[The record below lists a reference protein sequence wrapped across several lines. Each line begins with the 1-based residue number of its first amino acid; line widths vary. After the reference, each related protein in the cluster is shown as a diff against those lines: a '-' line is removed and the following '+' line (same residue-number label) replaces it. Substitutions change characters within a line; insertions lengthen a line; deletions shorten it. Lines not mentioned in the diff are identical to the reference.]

1 MIETI
6 LNYPYRSPLK
16 VAEVLKDI
24 IKDKVV
30 CDVGCAC
37 GDLMF
42 EFSKYC
48 KSVLGV
54 EHDKDRLNI
63 AISRGFCV
71 TKNIIPEADIYYVW
85 VGDWG
90 LPDVMEKLKGR
101 KGKLI
106 LAEEDRRKE
115 LGGYEI
121 EFPFDELA
129 KEEADNYR
137 KTWHLQIVEL

>member
-1 MIETI
+1 MHPVLE
-6 LNYPYRSPLK
+6 YPYRSPLK

-42 EFSKYC
+42 EFSKYA
-48 KSVLGV
+48 KKVVGV
-54 EHDKDRLNI
+54 EHEEKRAKI
-63 AISRGFCV
+63 ARERGFEV
-71 TKNIIPEADIYYVW
+71 YENTVPDADIYYVW

-90 LPDVMEKLKGR
+90 LPDVMEKLKGK
-101 KGKLI
+101 KGRLI
-106 LAEEDRRKE
+106 LSEEDRRSE

-121 EFPFDELA
+121 EIPFDEKA
-129 KEEADNYR
+129 KEEVDNFR
-137 KTWHLQIVEL
+137 KVWYLQIVEL